1 VDDGKPQVT
10 NVDDNVAAYNPATG
24 KFQMTPK
31 SKAIMSQGRWE
42 IKGAGGVVDPLKNFA
57 DEGDS
62 DASGKMLQ
70 SYKTD
75 PNEGKGTVDPAVV
88 KMVQMLGQNADS
100 VVKTFYKTG
109 SQYKG
114 IVDKAVGVYLDKIE
128 DPKAKKTFATRMANH
143 LLSNQVE
150 LSTSMVEKLIDAGL
164 PAHFNDELLDRAQ
177 NRNWK
182 NSYISKDVIPK
193 LAAQKVG
200 DFVNQIGLLDKEG
213 NIDQNQA
220 DEVASK
226 LVKMYTQTLP
236 YDQDGEILD
245 SMLPE
250 IKKMSIFSRMAP
262 QFAKYLT
269 IEKGAVP
276 ESEWYRH
283 AINAKQ
289 LAVLLKHNM
298 VSPDSAAWFGQTHTY
313 EDLLSDNP
321 EAAKKLY
328 DLASKSGDFDWKK
341 MPEPSGHPGLDS
353 LHGFVNR
360 GDPDA
365 RTQAAQD
372 ADAMTTKAGE
382 MGKNLYQ
389 KGTGYLKDMFG
400 KKNKGINKDTFDRLS
415 RALK

>member
-1 VDDGKPQVT
+1 
-10 NVDDNVAAYNPATG
+10 
-24 KFQMTPK
+24 
-31 SKAIMSQGRWE
+31 
-42 IKGAGGVVDPLKNFA
+42 
-57 DEGDS
+57 
-62 DASGKMLQ
+62 
-70 SYKTD
+70 
-75 PNEGKGTVDPAVV
+75 
-88 KMVQMLGQNADS
+88 MLGQNADS

-182 NSYISKDVIPK
+182 NSYISKDLIPK

-200 DFVNQIGLLDKEG
+200 DFVNQNGLLDKEG

-226 LVKMYTQTLP
+226 LVKMYTQALP

-262 QFAKYLT
+262 QFVKYLT

-289 LAVLLKHNM
+289 LAVLLKHNDENNTL
-298 VSPDSAAWFGQTHTY
+298 VSPDAAAWFGKTHTY
-313 EDLLSDNP
+313 ENLLSDNP

-328 DLASKSGDFDWKK
+328 DLASKSRDFDWKK

-372 ADAMTTKAGE
+372 ADAMTQKAGE
-382 MGKNLYQ
+382 MGKNLYRQ
-389 KGTGYLKDMFG
+389 GVDLAKQAFG
-400 KKNKGINKDTFDRLS
+400 KKPAPVDRETLNRLQTILGNNS
-415 RALK
+415 TGGR